1 MLRNGTITRN
11 RVTRSCVILC
21 CLVLLALALP
31 STAHARVRLENI
43 CTIQGQ
49 QEQKLM
55 GLGLVVGLKGTGDGG
70 KHLPTIH
77 ALAAALKL
85 MDNPLTRA
93 EELKE
98 VNNVALVLVEATVPA
113 NGIQRGQKIDCFV
126 NSVGSAKSLRGGRLM
141 VSALSSQLIAD
152 DRLMGL
158 ASGSVMVE
166 DDRVPTSGRV
176 SSGVVIMRDVVRLFV
191 ENNEFRLLLDGDHS
205 SFQSA
210 SEIARVVNA
219 DISFEAN
226 GRQLAKAIG
235 PGVVLVQVPEQYRN
249 DPVQFVAQ
257 VLDVGIDNPHSQ
269 ARVVVNSKS
278 GTVIVTGEVEISPVV
293 ISHKNLSVSIGG
305 DDTGTD
311 PNGQVR
317 MTQSIVPGGEG
328 ADPVP
333 GVGFVPIVDQQA
345 RQSPQRLRQLVDAL
359 NQLKVPTADAI
370 EIIKDLHRTGKLH
383 AVLITE

>member
-1 MLRNGTITRN
+1 MLDH
-11 RVTRSCVILC
+11 VTSPMEKSVFRHRLLLC
-21 CLVLLALALP
+21 CVTLTALAFP
-31 STAHARVRLENI
+31 RAAQARVRLENI

-49 QEQKLM
+49 QEQRLVGM
-55 GLGLVVGLKGTGDGG
+55 GLVVGLKGTGDGG
-70 KHLPTIH
+70 KHLPTIR
-77 ALAAALKL
+77 ALAAAMNL
-85 MDNPLTRA
+85 MDAHVKLET
-93 EELKE
+93 ELKE
-98 VNNVALVLVEATVPA
+98 VNNVALVMIEATVPA
-113 NGIQRGQKIDCFV
+113 NGIQRGQKVDCFV
-126 NSVGSAKSLRGGRLM
+126 NSIGSAKSLRGGRLM
-141 VSALSSQLIAD
+141 VAALGPEFIAD
-152 DRLMGL
+152 DHLMGM
-158 ASGSVMVE
+158 ASGSVMIE
-166 DDRVPTSGRV
+166 DEKSPTSGRIA
-176 SSGVVIMRDVVRLFV
+176 SGVVIMRDVVRLFV

-205 SFQSA
+205 SFHSA

-235 PGVVLVQVPEQYRN
+235 PGVVQVQVPEQYRN

-278 GTVIVTGEVEISPVV
+278 GTLIVTGEVEISPVV

-305 DDTGTD
+305 DDTSADPAGT
-311 PNGQVR
+311 R
-317 MTQSIVPGGEG
+317 MPQSIAPGGEG
-328 ADPVP
+328 ADAVP
-333 GVGFVPIVDQQA
+333 GIGFVPILDQQA

-359 NQLKVPTADAI
+359 NQLKVPTSDAI

>member
-1 MLRNGTITRN
+1 MSTMPIRFWIT
-11 RVTRSCVILC
+11 LP
-21 CLVLLALALP
+21 CLLLAALALP
-31 STAHARVRLENI
+31 GTAQARVRLENI

-55 GLGLVVGLKGTGDGG
+55 GLGLIVGLKGTGDGG

-141 VSALSSQLIAD
+141 VAALSSQLIAD
-152 DRLMGL
+152 DHLMGL
-158 ASGSVMVE
+158 ASGSVMI
-166 DDRVPTSGRV
+166 DDERVPTSGRV
-176 SSGVVIMRDVVRLFV
+176 TSGVVIMRDVVRLFV

-205 SFQSA
+205 SFHSA

-235 PGVVLVQVPEQYRN
+235 PGVVQVMVPEQYRN

-305 DDTGTD
+305 DDTGD
-311 PNGQVR
+311 PNGTTR

-328 ADPVP
+328 AEPVP
-333 GVGFVPIVDQQA
+333 GVGFVPILDQQA